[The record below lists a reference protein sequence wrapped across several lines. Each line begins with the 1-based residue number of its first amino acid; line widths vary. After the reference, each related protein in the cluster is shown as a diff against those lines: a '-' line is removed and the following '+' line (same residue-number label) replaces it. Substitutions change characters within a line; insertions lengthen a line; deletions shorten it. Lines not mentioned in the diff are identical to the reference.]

1 MTEFDPELSARMKMP
16 TELLNRASEFHLA
29 IHVGAS
35 ELHAALF
42 DFHASQCLWSVY
54 SEIPAGISPYKFIYQ
69 RNWIEGVFRKCT
81 ITFDSD
87 NYALIPQSLFDP
99 SVCSDYLEMQ
109 HGIATLSAGSIE
121 LPEAEAVICFEWPE
135 WYADVMRIIPNA
147 RVIPQAVLLVR
158 LSTSFAQS
166 GEAGFVVAVS
176 SGQATIAGYKK
187 KSLAVL
193 VTQEA
198 RTTEDILYH
207 LSNAALRLQMDPENS
222 CVHLLEAQSNSEHAS
237 LLRRYV
243 KEVVNLSAPAG
254 IQAPAITQLHFLC
267 A

>member
-16 TELLNRASEFHLA
+16 KELLDRASEFHLA
-29 IHVGAS
+29 IHVSAS
-35 ELHAALF
+35 ELHASLF
-42 DFHASQCLWSVY
+42 DFHAAQCPWTVH

-81 ITFDSD
+81 ITFESD

-99 SVCSDYLEMQ
+99 VVCSDYLDMQ
-109 HGIATLSAGSIE
+109 HGTAAVSTGYTD

-135 WYADVMRIIPNA
+135 WYADVMRIVPNA
-147 RVIPQAVLLVR
+147 RVIPQAALMVR
-158 LSTSFAQS
+158 LSTSYAQT
-166 GEAGFVVAVS
+166 GEAGFVVAIS
-176 SGQATIAGYKK
+176 SVNATIAGYKN

-198 RTTEDILYH
+198 RTPEDILYH
-207 LSNAALRLQMDPENS
+207 LSNAALRLQIDPEN
-222 CVHLLEAQSNSEHAS
+222 CRVHILDANAATDHES

-243 KEVVNLSAPAG
+243 KEVNVISEPAG